1 MNRRTVLVSAAVL
14 SAVAILVTP
23 AVRAQTPLELK
34 IGAMPLNT
42 WWYVA
47 GAAIANLLQPA
58 LPANAKVEVLARGG
72 GIANPVV
79 VNENKA
85 QIAMSNVATA
95 AWAWTGE
102 PEIYKGKQHRD
113 IRGLVGGINP
123 LWIVAMLR
131 EDYIK
136 RTGNDTLEKAL
147 ADKDLRIIMKPPGS
161 SVVPVARLVL
171 ESLGTS
177 VEEIKKSGRLIQV
190 DAAQTTSMLRDGRAD
205 LYFESTPKGHPAVTE
220 ITLAVDM
227 RFLDYPKKT
236 LDHLAQNGLKPVDMP
251 PLFKGQNGP
260 TKTVDLGTSLIAHK
274 DLPDDIAYTVTKL
287 MVENKDKLVQAHQA
301 FGDFVPEDAWKPE
314 NNAIPLHP
322 GAERY
327 YRERGWIRPTQ

>member
-1 MNRRTVLVSAAVL
+1 MRILRSFCVALFAVAALAVAAV
-14 SAVAILVTP
+14 AAE
-23 AVRAQTPLELK
+23 PLR

-47 GAAIANLLQPA
+47 GGALANLVQSK
-58 LPANAKVEVLARGG
+58 LPAGDSIEVMARGG

-79 VNENKA
+79 TNENKV
-85 QIAMSNVATA
+85 QIAFSNVATA
-95 AWAWTGE
+95 AWAWMGE
-102 PEIYKGKQHRD
+102 EEIYKGKKHQD

-123 LWIVAMLR
+123 IWVVAMLR

-147 ADKDLRIIMKPPGS
+147 ADKSLRLIMKPAGS
-161 SVVPVARLVL
+161 SVPPVARLIL

-177 VEEIKKSGRLIQV
+177 VDAFRKDGRLIQV

-205 LYFESTPKGHPAVTE
+205 LYIETASKGHPAVTE
-220 ITLAVDM
+220 ITLTVDM
-227 RFLDYPKKT
+227 RFLDYPQKT
-236 LDHLAQNGLKPVDMP
+236 LDLLGRHGLKTSTMP
-251 PLFKGQNGP
+251 PLFKGQSTP
-260 TKTVDLGTSLIAHK
+260 VRTVDLGTSIIANK
-274 DLPDDIAYTVTKL
+274 GLSDDVAYLVTKTV
-287 MVENKDKLVQAHQA
+287 VENKAELVKAHQA
-301 FGDFVPEDAWKPE
+301 FADFVPEDAWKPD

-327 YRERGWIRPTQ
+327 YRERGWIKATQ